1 MKTNNRSITDRY
13 GNKTWFEDGKIHR
26 VGLPAMMYNG
36 AKSWY
41 NRGKLHRRDGP
52 AVITARGDKCWYVN
66 GRYITSFRLFQR
78 LTRVSDARI
87 VFLKLKWGNI
97 E

>member
-1 MKTNNRSITDRY
+1 MNIIGDQY
-13 GNKTWFEDGKIHR
+13 GNKTWFEGGKIHR
-26 VGLPAMMYNG
+26 VDGPAMMYNG
-36 AKSWY
+36 ARSWY
-41 NRGKLHRRDGP
+41 KHGKLHRRDGP
-52 AVITARGDKCWYVN
+52 AVVDAMGHKRWYVD

-78 LTRVSDARI
+78 LTRVSAARI